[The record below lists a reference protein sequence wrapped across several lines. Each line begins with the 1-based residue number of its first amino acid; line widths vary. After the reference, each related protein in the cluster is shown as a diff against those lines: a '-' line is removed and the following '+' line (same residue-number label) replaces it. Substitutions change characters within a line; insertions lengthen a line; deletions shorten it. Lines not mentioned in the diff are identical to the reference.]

1 MLELINTNGGKM
13 EEEIR
18 EQIAELREKYAKL
31 VAICGRQGISKETIF
46 EYADQIRK
54 LQTQLN

>member
-1 MLELINTNGGKM
+1 M